1 MYDIYNY
8 MTITISIQAC
18 DRPLIDLHS
27 LSQSN
32 KEVMRNLKAD
42 QISLCYTVGLCWL
55 SILNI
60 AACLG
65 NSAQYYLVT

>member
-1 MYDIYNY
+1 MYDIYNCNY

-32 KEVMRNLKAD
+32 KEVLRNLKVD
-42 QISLCYTVGLCWL
+42 
-55 SILNI
+55 
-60 AACLG
+60 
-65 NSAQYYLVT
+65 